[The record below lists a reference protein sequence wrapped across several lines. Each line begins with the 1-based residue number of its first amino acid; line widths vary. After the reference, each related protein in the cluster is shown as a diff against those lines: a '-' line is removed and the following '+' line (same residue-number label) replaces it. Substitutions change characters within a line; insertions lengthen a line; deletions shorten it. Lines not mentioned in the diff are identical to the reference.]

1 MGARI
6 SDRIGAI
13 QESATL
19 AITAKAKAL
28 KAAGEP
34 VIGFGA
40 GEPDFPTPQHIV
52 EAAVAACTDPVN
64 HKYSPA
70 GGLPVLREA
79 IAEKTGRDFGFQ
91 CEASNVLVT
100 NGGKHAVANSFAVLL
115 EPGDEVIV
123 PTPYWTTY
131 PEAIGLA
138 GASAVTVM
146 TTVDSGWKAT
156 VDQLEAARTDKTK
169 ALLFVS
175 PSNPTGAV
183 YTRDEIEAIG
193 KWAVEHEI
201 WVITD
206 EIYEHLVYGDNEHH
220 SMPVVVPEL
229 ADRCLV
235 LNGVAKTFA
244 MTGWRVGW
252 MVGPAD
258 VIKAAGNLQSH
269 VTSNVSNVS
278 QRAALAAVSGS
289 LDAVVEMRG
298 HFDRRRKMMFEMLS
312 GIEGVQV
319 AEPGGAFYAYPSF
332 EGVLGRNIGG
342 TQIDTTLDL
351 AAALLEQAKVAIVP
365 GEAFG
370 AGGAARLSF
379 ALGDEDLADGVGR
392 IVDFLA

>member
-52 EAAVAACTDPVN
+52 EAAVAACNDPVN

-115 EPGDEVIV
+115 DPGDEVIV

-131 PEAIGLA
+131 PEAIALT

-156 VDQLEAARTDKTK
+156 VEQLEAARTDKTK

-175 PSNPTGAV
+175 PSNPTGAI

-201 WVITD
+201 WIVTD

-220 SMPVVVPEL
+220 SMPVVVPEI
-229 ADRCLV
+229 ADRCLI

-258 VIKAAGNLQSH
+258 VIKAASNLQSH
-269 VTSNVSNVS
+269 FTSNVNNVA

-289 LDAVVEMRG
+289 LDPVMEMRE
-298 HFDRRRKMMFEMLS
+298 HFDRRRKTMYAMLS
-312 GIEGVQV
+312 GIEGVAI

-342 TQIDTTLDL
+342 TQIDTTLEL
-351 AAALLEQAKVAIVP
+351 AAALLEQVNVAIVP

-370 AGGAARLSF
+370 ASGSARLSF
-379 ALGDEDLADGVGR
+379 ALGDDDLGEGVNR
-392 IVDFLA
+392 IIDFLA

>member
-52 EAAVAACTDPVN
+52 EAAVAACNDPVN

-115 EPGDEVIV
+115 DPGDEVIV

-131 PEAIGLA
+131 PEAIALT

-156 VDQLEAARTDKTK
+156 VEQLEAARTDKTK

-175 PSNPTGAV
+175 PSNPTGAI

-229 ADRCLV
+229 ADRCLI

-298 HFDRRRKMMFEMLS
+298 HFDRRRKVMFDMLS

-370 AGGAARLSF
+370 SGGAARLSF